1 MKALGLTDS
10 ALKRY
15 ALAGNPSDWIARLEE
30 LVQAGATRLW
40 VDLGGRDLD
49 RQLHTMRL
57 LGEQIMTRFV

>member
-30 LVQAGATRLW
+30 LV
-40 VDLGGRDLD
+40 
-49 RQLHTMRL
+49 
-57 LGEQIMTRFV
+57 

>member
-1 MKALGLTDS
+1 
-10 ALKRY
+10 
-15 ALAGNPSDWIARLEE
+15 
-30 LVQAGATRLW
+30 